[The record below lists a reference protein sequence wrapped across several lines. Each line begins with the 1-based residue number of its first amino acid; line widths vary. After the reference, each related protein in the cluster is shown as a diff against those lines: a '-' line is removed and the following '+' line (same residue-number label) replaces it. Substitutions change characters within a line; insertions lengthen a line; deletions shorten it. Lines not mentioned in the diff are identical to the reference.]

1 MRIQGNSRMSYTVIT
16 FAPVQGFI
24 ENSRKLRD
32 LYGSSFIL
40 SYLAKVLCED
50 AQRYFEYEKGKSP
63 QENDPV
69 ISPAVINVT
78 QGTPNQIIIR
88 GEYPEAEAQRIFND
102 AWRTIV
108 SSCQEAIETK
118 DENKTWN
125 YNWSRV
131 WNAWGNYSWELFYF
145 CGGETITEARQKLN
159 EIKHSR
165 SWVGINWIGESSTLS
180 GIDEIA
186 WPGMTDQFNP
196 KKDSISEV
204 NQRIETFYQHL
215 SDKFTEAIIS
225 PKEQLSIPELV
236 KRLITLDDVAEK
248 LNIAENEYPSI
259 QIPRSFQDISR
270 QNENSEDNRWTGWF
284 QGDGDKIGDYLKSLN
299 TSNEPKEE
307 EENLNKFSSA
317 MMKWGEYFKQEF
329 KKEIQD
335 TQLKESKGRIIY
347 AGGDDF
353 LGVLYRQ
360 QSKITAQE
368 CLEWF
373 YKFPDIWKQHK
384 QKITV
389 SVGFVWAAPNVPQ
402 RDVLQH
408 CREAEQSAKKSGR
421 DRIALRILF
430 NSGNHL
436 EWNCPWGLLKDLL
449 THYRDRNQ
457 RKGEQ
462 NWTHLYNDVAVLES
476 RHAFTREQ
484 TKVAKALF
492 EAYFPE
498 KFWEDIVGDDN
509 YEKAFNHPQPF
520 HTGILGVRENYT
532 NKNGELELENVRKDI
547 NNWVINLGK
556 VGFHLFTFSDKKSES
571 KPENQPEK
579 TL

>member
-1 MRIQGNSRMSYTVIT
+1 MSYTVIT

-88 GEYPEAEAQRIFND
+88 GKYPEADAKRVFND
-102 AWRTIV
+102 AWRTLVI
-108 SSCQEAIETK
+108 CCREEIESRVP
-118 DENKTWN
+118 NQN
-125 YNWSRV
+125 YNWKRV
-131 WNAWGNYSWELFYF
+131 WNTWANYSWEFFYF
-145 CGGETITEARQKLN
+145 CGGETITDARQKLN
-159 EIKHSR
+159 EIKRSR

-180 GIDEIA
+180 GSDEIA

-196 KKDSISEV
+196 KKDSIREV
-204 NQRIETFYQHL
+204 NQRIEIFYQHL
-215 SDKFTEAIIS
+215 SKQFTEAIIS
-225 PKEQLSIPELV
+225 PKEQLSVPELV
-236 KRLITLDDVAEK
+236 KRLVTLDKVVKK
-248 LNIAENEYPSI
+248 LELEENEYPSVE
-259 QIPRSFQDISR
+259 IPEKSFKDINR
-270 QNENSEDNRWTGWF
+270 KNDNSEDNYWTGWF

-299 TSNEPKEE
+299 QSNDPKKEE
-307 EENLNKFSSA
+307 EILHNFSSA

-329 KKEIQD
+329 KKEIRGSK
-335 TQLKESKGRIIY
+335 LKQSPGRIIY

-353 LGVLYRQ
+353 LGVLYQ
-360 QSKITAQE
+360 QKSQINPQD

-373 YKFPDIWKQHK
+373 YEFPEIWKQHK
-384 QKITV
+384 QEITV

-402 RDVLQH
+402 REVLQH

-436 EWNCPWGLLKDLL
+436 EWTCPWWLLKDLL

-462 NWTHLYNDVAVLES
+462 NWTHLYNDIAVLES

-484 TKVAKALF
+484 TKVAEALF
-492 EAYFPE
+492 KAYFPE
-498 KFWEDIVGDDN
+498 QPWEDIVGNDN
-509 YEKAFNHPQPF
+509 YDQAFNHPENS
-520 HTGILGVRENYT
+520 HTGILGESKNYT
-532 NKNGELELENVRKDI
+532 DKNGELELENVRKDI

-556 VGFHLFTFSDKKSES
+556 VGFHLFRFSDKKSEIES
-571 KPENQPEK
+571 KI
-579 TL
+579 

>member
-50 AQRYFEYEKGKSP
+50 TQRYFKYEKGKSP
-63 QENDPV
+63 KESDPV
-69 ISPAVINVT
+69 ISPAIINVT

-88 GEYPEAEAQRIFND
+88 GEYPEADAKRVFND
-102 AWRTIV
+102 AWRTLVI
-108 SSCQEAIETK
+108 CCREEIESRVPN
-118 DENKTWN
+118 EN
-125 YNWSRV
+125 YNWNRV
-131 WNAWGNYSWELFYF
+131 WNAWANYSWEFFYF
-145 CGGETITEARQKLN
+145 CGGETITDARQKLN
-159 EIKHSR
+159 EIKRSR

-180 GIDEIA
+180 GSDEIA

-196 KKDSISEV
+196 KKDSIREV
-204 NQRIETFYQHL
+204 NQRIEIFYQHL
-215 SDKFTEAIIS
+215 SKQFTEAIIS

-236 KRLITLDDVAEK
+236 KRLVTLDKVVKK
-248 LNIAENEYPSI
+248 LELEENEYPSVE
-259 QIPRSFQDISR
+259 IPEKSFKDINR
-270 QNENSEDNRWTGWF
+270 KNDNSEDNYWTGWF

-299 TSNEPKEE
+299 QSNDPKKEE
-307 EENLNKFSSA
+307 EILHNFSSA

-329 KKEIQD
+329 KKEIRGSK
-335 TQLKESKGRIIY
+335 LKQSPGRIIY

-360 QSKITAQE
+360 KSQINPQD

-373 YKFPDIWKQHK
+373 YEFPEIWKQHK
-384 QKITV
+384 QEITV

-408 CREAEQSAKKSGR
+408 CREVEQSAKKSGR

-436 EWNCPWGLLKDLL
+436 EWTCPWWLLEKLL
-449 THYRDRNQ
+449 ANYRDRNQ

-462 NWTHLYNDVAVLES
+462 NWTHLYNDIAVLES

-484 TKVAKALF
+484 TKVAEALF
-492 EAYFPE
+492 KAYFPE
-498 KFWEDIVGDDN
+498 QPWEDIVGNDN
-509 YEKAFNHPQPF
+509 YDQAFNHPENS
-520 HTGILGVRENYT
+520 HTGILGESKNYT
-532 NKNGELELENVRKDI
+532 DKNGELELENVRKDI

-556 VGFHLFTFSDKKSES
+556 VGFHLFRFSDKKSEIES
-571 KPENQPEK
+571 KI
-579 TL
+579 